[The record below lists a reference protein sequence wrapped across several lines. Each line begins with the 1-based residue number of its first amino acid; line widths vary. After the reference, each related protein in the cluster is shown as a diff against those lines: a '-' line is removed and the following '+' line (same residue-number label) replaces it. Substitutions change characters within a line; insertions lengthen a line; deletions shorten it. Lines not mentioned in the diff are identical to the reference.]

1 MVLVWPGGIPILMFS
16 FRRSAF
22 LLALT
27 VSASLGTQAP
37 ALLAQASSSQ
47 SVPSAPA
54 PQTQQTPQT
63 TGPLTVQAR
72 LKARRE
78 QRRATA
84 IKEVYSHLYEAYFG
98 TGYLRFTPGS
108 ALQRVNEYAW
118 NVGVTRYYS
127 ERFGV
132 TVDGRGSYGAA
143 FIGPNAYS
151 DTAVFKPSISQYA
164 AMIGPT
170 YRFLLNPRYSVSG
183 RILAGGNFG
192 NFSGD
197 LGTFKP
203 SGLGLWSDGAS
214 VAISASVPVEYNL
227 TPEVGVRVAP
237 EYFLT
242 NFGSTIQ
249 NNLGFTAGIVV
260 RWGKQ

>member
-22 LLALT
+22 LLVFT
-27 VSASLGTQAP
+27 VSASLGMQAP
-37 ALLAQASSSQ
+37 KLLAQASSSPPA
-47 SVPSAPA
+47 SSAPA

-63 TGPLTVQAR
+63 SGPLTVQAR

-78 QRRATA
+78 QRRVAA
-84 IKEVYSHLYEAYFG
+84 INEVYSHLYEAYVG
-98 TGYLRFTPGS
+98 AGYLRFTPGS
-108 ALQRVNEYAW
+108 ALQRVNEYSW
-118 NVGVTRYYS
+118 NVGVTRYFDQ
-127 ERFGV
+127 RLGV
-132 TVDGRGSYGAA
+132 TVDGRGAYGSA

-151 DTAVFKPSISQYA
+151 NTAIFKPAISQYA

-183 RILAGGNFG
+183 RILAGGDFG

-197 LGTFKP
+197 LGSFKP
-203 SGLGLWSDGAS
+203 TGLGLWPDGAS
-214 VAISASVPVEYNL
+214 VAISASIPVEYNVS
-227 TPEVGVRVAP
+227 PELGLRIAP

-242 NFGSTIQ
+242 DFGSTIQ
-249 NNLGFTAGIVV
+249 NNLGFTGGIVV

>member
-1 MVLVWPGGIPILMFS
+1 MVLVWPGGIPILMYS
-16 FRRSAF
+16 FRRSA
-22 LLALT
+22 LLLVLT
-27 VSASLGTQAP
+27 VSTSLAVQAP
-37 ALLAQASSSQ
+37 ELLAQSSSSQ
-47 SVPSAPA
+47 PAPSAPA

-78 QRRATA
+78 QRRAAA
-84 IKEVYSHLYEAYFG
+84 IREVYSHLYEAYFG
-98 TGYLRFTPGS
+98 TGYLRFTPGA
-108 ALQRVNEYAW
+108 ALQRVNEYDW

-132 TVDGRGSYGAA
+132 TVDGRGTYGSA

-151 DTAVFKPSISQYA
+151 NTAIFKPSISQYA
-164 AMIGPT
+164 ALIGPT
-170 YRFLLNPRYSVSG
+170 YRFLLNPRYSVSA
-183 RILAGGNFG
+183 RILAGGDFG

-197 LGTFKP
+197 LGSFKP
-203 SGLGLWSDGAS
+203 TGLGLWPDGAS
-214 VAISASVPVEYNL
+214 VAISASVPVEYNV
-227 TPEVGVRVAP
+227 TPNVGLRVAP

-242 NFGSTIQ
+242 SFGSTIQ
-249 NNLGFTAGIVV
+249 NNLGFTGGIVV